1 MWVPHPSRF
10 CSGGMKK
17 CYRRLV
23 PSAKSHKP
31 GAKSRFLLRDY
42 EVRDFDALLALD
54 RVCFAEG
61 IAYTE
66 HELSRFVH
74 RRGSCTLIAENARKQ
89 IAGFVIAQV
98 QKTFGWIIT
107 IDIAASARRHGLG
120 TLLMEEAEQQLRAA
134 GVTAIV
140 LEVAVD
146 NAAAITFY
154 KRLGYQIVRTLPRYY
169 LDSLD
174 AFQMVKQL

>member
-1 MWVPHPSRF
+1 M
-10 CSGGMKK
+10 
-17 CYRRLV
+17 
-23 PSAKSHKP
+23 
-31 GAKSRFLLRDY
+31 RDY
-42 EVRDFDALLALD
+42 DVRDFDALLALD

-66 HELSRFVH
+66 DELSRFIH
-74 RRGSCTLIAENARKQ
+74 RRASFTVVAEDAKKNL
-89 IAGFVIAQV
+89 AGFVV
-98 QKTFGWIIT
+98 GHMQKSYGWIIT

-120 TLLMEEAEQQLRAA
+120 TLLMEQAEERLRAA

-146 NAAAITFY
+146 NVAALSFY
-154 KRLGYQIVRTLPRYY
+154 KRLGYSILRTIPRYY

-174 AFQMVKQL
+174 AFQMAKQL